1 MSLLKALSL
10 AIVLSSFSG
19 VNFARSETVRQFK
32 DWRASCDDNGN
43 CKGGVVDTRRNNTT
57 ATYRLEIA
65 RKRGRNSFWTLSFV
79 VIGDEVRTYEPLHV
93 SVDFEPP
100 LQLEPDTDYQFG
112 QQANTYNITGV
123 TQGNILMRLFAR
135 GNDAFFNFLNSRGQ
149 ETAAR
154 FSLKGLSA
162 TLLWIDDQQKRLKS
176 PRTIGD
182 PKSASAATQTPAPNA
197 YTSGNTTVLAPDKL
211 PPAIAKLHFVDG
223 QCDAMERPPLSDFGF
238 ETARL
243 DQDNKLFLIPCRAA
257 AYNIVYRIYLKA
269 ANEDRPRQLLFADY
283 SNSLGWTGTQDLM
296 NVSYDAKTKSLSAF
310 YKGRG
315 LGDCGSTSIY
325 RWQQYAF
332 KLVEYRNWEK
342 CDGTRQAQD
351 WPVIYPIPKS

>member
-1 MSLLKALSL
+1 MNLFKILSL
-10 AIVLSSFSG
+10 TIVLTVFSG
-19 VNFARSETVRQFK
+19 LNIARSETIRQFK

-43 CKGGVVDTRRNNTT
+43 CKGVVVDTRRNNTT

-65 RKRGRNSFWTLSFV
+65 RKREPNSFWTLSFV
-79 VIGDEVRTYEPLHV
+79 ITGDEARTFEPLHV

-100 LQLEPDTDYQFG
+100 LQLEPDQDYQPG
-112 QQANTYNITGV
+112 KQANTYDIIGV
-123 TQGNILMRLFAR
+123 AQGNILMRLFAR

-154 FSLKGLSA
+154 FSLRGLSA

-176 PRTIGD
+176 PRTIGEV
-182 PKSASAATQTPAPNA
+182 KAASTETRPAVPNA

-223 QCDAMERPPLSDFGF
+223 ECDVMERPPLSDFGF

-243 DQDNKLFLIPCRAA
+243 DKDTKLFLIPCRAA

-269 ANEDRPRQLLFADY
+269 SNADRPRQLLFADY

-332 KLVEYRNWEK
+332 KLLEYRNWQK